1 MQHIPLAF
9 IRLQDVA
16 PGLTDDKGCFDQT
29 DVGSRSDHL
38 LLMEE
43 RNGTMLDPQP
53 PIADCLFERAV
64 CDCDEVVFDADAPG
78 QAEIEFRVRA
88 TGVSLLESRKVVRH
102 LKRVAVRQR
111 DGRHE
116 DVSIG
121 QVDCRA
127 WEGTSIPGFRL
138 H

>member
-43 RNGTMLDPQP
+43 GNGTMLDPQP
-53 PIADCLFERAV
+53 PIADCLFEKVVR
-64 CDCDEVVFDADAPG
+64 DFDEVVFDADAPG
-78 QAEIEFRVRA
+78 QAEI
-88 TGVSLLESRKVVRH
+88 GVSSHKYVKGIFVSRRTGTTPP
-102 LKRVAVRQR
+102 
-111 DGRHE
+111 DGTCGRIARIKE
-116 DVSIG
+116 RSPSS
-121 QVDCRA
+121 
-127 WEGTSIPGFRL
+127 ETSRRSPA
-138 H
+138 